1 MNGFMDVD
9 QSSTKRLHAT
19 VQGRVQGVNFRT
31 YTSRKANE
39 LGLKGWVR
47 NRLDGD
53 VETIAE
59 GDQSA
64 LEQFLVFLHEGSP
77 SASVSAVEV
86 VWEEVSNE
94 FTGFHVWYL

>member
-1 MNGFMDVD
+1 MNGFMEEA

-19 VQGRVQGVNFRT
+19 VQGRVQGVNFRA
-31 YTSRKANE
+31 YTSRRANE

-59 GDQSA
+59 GDQGA
-64 LEQFLVFLHEGSP
+64 LEQFLAFLHVGSP
-77 SASVSAVEV
+77 SASVSTVEV
-86 VWEEVSNE
+86 MWEEVSNE
-94 FTGFHVWYL
+94 FTGFHVW